1 MVMKPPED
9 AVDYLFEVS
18 DAVDVPVVVR
28 STGKLRRP
36 FEAQWKGAV
45 DPWPAAGQLPGD
57 GFYLVTTAWR
67 QILQAATGVGRDLAP
82 WLRKTPWL
90 AVNEFIAR
98 VAPLQA
104 YLYMKDVSGPD
115 HAAGRRLFVSAVYQ
129 HGTERSA
136 HSAFGYHLGM
146 TMAQWACV
154 GMSGLGSTRHIEAG
168 GPNGNQG
175 FLDAS
180 LRLPDLWG
188 THPSPRLPWLVEA
201 KAGRHL
207 GEGRLKD
214 GKVQLN
220 GGSDLMTAP
229 HRQVLCGTSLP
240 HRQRWE
246 DDHLFMTIDTTS
258 ITPPPPD
265 GGSAFPPLGPPPDG
279 AEDHIAED
287 VEALLAVARSQLMAY
302 QAIAFGAVED
312 LRLIPVTKARS
323 ARLRHRTGSLTLVE
337 HDEPTREI
345 RRRLRSDSVTGEAEL
360 RAHGDASDFIA
371 ARLPGIGLH
380 LGMSRRLFAA
390 CAALHQAQSELPVD
404 ELVLLPDFVRQQHG
418 VDDEEREEYS
428 RATRRAY
435 YAQEEERGFRLR
447 ADVRHGFAQADARS
461 WSDLLSGR
469 QVEVSL
475 EDSEESG
482 LLEGTTAETYLA
494 IEHSE
499 PVLASARERR

>member
-1 MVMKPPED
+1 MVMLPPED
-9 AVDYLFEVS
+9 ADDYLFDVS

-36 FEAQWKGAV
+36 PEAQWKSPV
-45 DPWPAAGQLPGD
+45 DPWPVAGQLPSD
-57 GFYLVTTAWR
+57 GFYLATTTWR

-104 YLYMKDVSGPD
+104 YLCMKDVPGPEY
-115 HAAGRRLFVSAVYQ
+115 AAGRRLFVSAVYQ

-136 HSAFGYHLGM
+136 HTAFGYHLGM

-175 FLDAS
+175 FLDAG

-220 GGSDLMTAP
+220 GGSDLMTDP
-229 HRQVLCGTSLP
+229 HLQVLCGTSLP
-240 HRQRWE
+240 HRKKWE
-246 DDHLFMTIDTTS
+246 DDYLFMTVDTTMN
-258 ITPPPPD
+258 TPRPPG
-265 GGSAFPPLGPPPDG
+265 GGSALPPLGPPPDG
-279 AEDHIAED
+279 AEDYIAED
-287 VEALLAVARSQLMAY
+287 VEALLAVARSQLMVY

-312 LRLIPVTKARS
+312 LRLIPISKARS
-323 ARLRHRTGSLTLVE
+323 ARFRYRTGSLTPVE
-337 HDEPTREI
+337 RDEPTREI
-345 RRRLRSDSVTGEAEL
+345 RYRLRSESVTDEAAL
-360 RAHGDASDFIA
+360 RSRGDASDFVA
-371 ARLPGIGLH
+371 ARLPGTGVH
-380 LGMSRRLFAA
+380 VGMSRRLFAA
-390 CAALHQAQSELPVD
+390 CAALHQAQSEMPVN
-404 ELVLLPDFVRQQHG
+404 ESLFLPDLVRRRHS

-435 YAQEEERGFRLR
+435 YEQEEERGPRLR
-447 ADVRHGFAQADARS
+447 ADIRHGFAQADARP

-494 IEHSE
+494 IEHTE
-499 PVLASARERR
+499 PVLANARGRR